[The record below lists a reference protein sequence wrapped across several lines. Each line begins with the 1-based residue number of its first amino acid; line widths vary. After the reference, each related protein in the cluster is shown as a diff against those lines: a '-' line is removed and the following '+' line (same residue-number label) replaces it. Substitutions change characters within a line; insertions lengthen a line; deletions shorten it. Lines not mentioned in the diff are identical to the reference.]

1 MPEHLAQRLEE
12 GIYQI
17 VAIVPQLLASLGI
30 LLAGFAIAKM
40 VERGTEAAL
49 QRIGFNRWMKDG
61 GVTEALERAGT
72 SLDPA
77 TVVAKLFFWAVMLLV
92 ILLSANAL
100 GLVVVSSLF
109 AELLAYIPN
118 VIAAVIVLVLGI
130 VLGEF
135 VKELVLAS
143 AGGVSGG
150 RTLGRAAK
158 AAVILLAIFMALE
171 QIGIAR
177 DIVLVAFIA
186 IFGAAALA
194 AGIAF
199 GLGGKDVAAEI
210 TRDWYERSRRPVPQP
225 APRTGATE
233 EPGGVDRPGAEPASS
248 TGSGPGEAP
257 GTTPEPEAGWSPGA
271 SPESRSFP
279 ESESSPGSGPE
290 SEPGPPGDGR
300 APGE

>member
-1 MPEHLAQRLEE
+1 MSEQLAQRLEE

-40 VERGTEAAL
+40 VERGTETTL
-49 QRIGFNRWMKDG
+49 KRVGFNRWMKDG
-61 GVTEALERAGT
+61 GVTEALHRAGT
-72 SLDPA
+72 TLDPSTA
-77 TVVAKLFFWAVMLLV
+77 MAKLIFWAVMLLV

-100 GLVVVSSLF
+100 GLAVVSSLF

-158 AAVILLAIFMALE
+158 GAVIVLAIFMALE
-171 QIGIAR
+171 QIGIAQ

-186 IFGAAALA
+186 VFGATALA

-199 GLGGKDVAAEI
+199 GLGGRDVAAEI
-210 TRDWYERSRRPVPQP
+210 AREWYERSKQQDPQQSVQPLPQDAEAEEGRSAAGVPVPPQL
-225 APRTGATE
+225 ASA
-233 EPGGVDRPGAEPASS
+233 VAEVS
-248 TGSGPGEAP
+248 PGEA
-257 GTTPEPEAGWSPGA
+257 T
-271 SPESRSFP
+271 
-279 ESESSPGSGPE
+279 
-290 SEPGPPGDGR
+290 
-300 APGE
+300 